1 MALSFKWTEEH
12 DDLTHLIGDSETMPQ
27 VDPEILNIVDK
38 GELNYWLSKFVV
50 EVPKKKELLH
60 VGTIFHPKSI
70 ILVDILKN
78 VLEFLLTALLEIKF
92 KLVGRRNFMSLE
104 TVKSQQELL
113 RELRATACKYQ
124 ISPDS

>member
-1 MALSFKWTEEH
+1 MNLIIGSVNLS
-12 DDLTHLIGDSETMPQ
+12 
-27 VDPEILNIVDK
+27 
-38 GELNYWLSKFVV
+38 SKF
-50 EVPKKKELLH
+50 PRKKIPEKTKLLH

-104 TVKSQQELL
+104 TVK
-113 RELRATACKYQ
+113 
-124 ISPDS
+124 